1 MQNFI
6 LKLRNFMA
14 GRNGVDKLSVGLIVL
29 YSVFAFVKIFL
40 RYVPAAYAVVTVIQ
54 YAVAGYAVFRIMS
67 RNVQK
72 RYNENF
78 RFEQLLVS
86 WKPYFEHMKLRFQYI
101 RTHRFRTC
109 KGCGEFLRFKKGKR
123 KRRTVCPKCGKE
135 NNFYFLFK

>member
-6 LKLRNFMA
+6 FKLRNFMA
-14 GRNGVDKLSVGLIVL
+14 GRNGIDKLSIGLIVI
-29 YSVFAFVKIFL
+29 YSIFAFVKIFL
-40 RYVPAAYAVVTVIQ
+40 RYVPVAYAVVTVLQ
-54 YAVAGYAVFRIMS
+54 YAVIGYAVFRILS

-78 RFEQLLVS
+78 KFEQILLA
-86 WKPYFEHMKLRFQYI
+86 WKPYAEHMKLRFQYI

-123 KRRTVCPKCGKE
+123 KRQTVCPKCGKE
-135 NNFYFLFK
+135 LTFHFLF